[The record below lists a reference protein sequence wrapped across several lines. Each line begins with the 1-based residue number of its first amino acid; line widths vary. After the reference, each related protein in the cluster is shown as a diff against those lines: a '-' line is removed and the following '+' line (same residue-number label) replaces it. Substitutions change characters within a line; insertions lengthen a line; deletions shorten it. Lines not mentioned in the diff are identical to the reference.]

1 MNFQSPITH
10 NNEKLGTVGT
20 TSLVDINDNNNKVNI
35 ETTSGSLLTKPLH
48 QLGGQNVITYLG
60 ALQVLSAVESSNA

>member
-20 TSLVDINDNNNKVNI
+20 TSSSLVDINDNNNKVNI
-35 ETTSGSLLTKPLH
+35 ETTSG
-48 QLGGQNVITYLG
+48 
-60 ALQVLSAVESSNA
+60 